1 MAAVRKTKIVATIGP
16 ASDSPEMLQALCR
29 AGLNVAR
36 LNMSHGSM
44 EDHERVLERVRQA
57 AAATGTNVAVMV
69 DLRGLEM
76 RTGKVE
82 GGAAVLQPGQ
92 TFSLYTDGRVGSSAG
107 TSVSYQD
114 LAEEVGLGDVVFL
127 DDGKIELEVVGVRR
141 NEIETRVRCGGTL
154 RETRKVNVPGKDLD
168 LSQLGVEDRE
178 DLAFAARSEIE
189 YVAAS
194 FVRSAADIEEIRNYL
209 KGLGAERPIIA
220 KIESRQGVERLQE
233 IVAAADGTM
242 VARGDLGVE
251 VPMAELPVLQ
261 KRIIRATV
269 TAGKPVIT
277 ATQMLDSMERNPRPT
292 RAEVSDVANAIFD
305 GSSALMLSGET
316 AVGRYPVESIEIMSS
331 LALAAEA
338 NLGEYGELQKIA
350 SLPAD
355 KMAEA
360 VAQAAI
366 AMSQHLSAAA
376 IICLTESGRTAR
388 RICKYRPECSIL
400 AVAMNERV
408 VRRLAMN
415 WGVVPLFYQG
425 EAVDVA
431 RVEFA
436 IERAKQDG
444 ILRRGDVVVATG
456 SSKREGGT
464 TDQIRV
470 VTVG

>member
-1 MAAVRKTKIVATIGP
+1 MAAVRKTKIVATVGP
-16 ASDSPEMLQALCR
+16 ASERPEVLETLCR
-29 AGLNVAR
+29 AGMNVAR

-44 EDHERVLERVRQA
+44 DDHKRVLERVRQA
-57 AAATGTNVAVMV
+57 AAATGTNLAVMV
-69 DLRGLEM
+69 DLRGLEI

-92 TFSLYTDGRVGSSAG
+92 TFTLYTDGRVGSSEG
-107 TSVSYQD
+107 TSVSYKD
-114 LAEEVGLGDVVFL
+114 LADEVALGDVVFL

-141 NEIETRVRCGGTL
+141 SEIETRVQCGGTL
-154 RETRKVNVPGKDLD
+154 RETRKVNVPGKDLA
-168 LSQLGVEDRE
+168 LSQLRVEDRE
-178 DLAFAARSEIE
+178 DLKLVGSSDVD

-194 FVRSAADIEEIRNYL
+194 FVRSAADIEEIRAYL
-209 KGLGAERPIIA
+209 KGLGSERPIIA
-220 KIESRQGVERLQE
+220 KIENRRGVEHLQE
-233 IVAAADGTM
+233 IIAAADGTM

-251 VPMAELPVLQ
+251 VPMAEVPVLQ

-316 AVGRYPVESIEIMSS
+316 AVGRYPVESVETMSG
-331 LALAAEA
+331 LALVAEA
-338 NLGEYGELQKIA
+338 NLREYGELQKIT

-355 KMAEA
+355 KKAEA

-366 AMSQHLSAAA
+366 AMSEHLSAAA
-376 IICLTESGRTAR
+376 IICLTESGLTAR
-388 RICKYRPECSIL
+388 RISKYRPDSAIL
-400 AVAMNERV
+400 AVAMEERV

-415 WGVVPLFYQG
+415 WGVVPLLYQG
-425 EAVDVA
+425 EAVDAA

-436 IERAKQDG
+436 IERAKKDG

-456 SSKREGGT
+456 SSKREGGS

>member
-1 MAAVRKTKIVATIGP
+1 MAAVRKTKVVATIGP
-16 ASDSPEMLQALCR
+16 ASDSPEVLQTLCR
-29 AGLNVAR
+29 AGMNVAR
-36 LNMSHGSM
+36 LNMSHGSIA
-44 EDHERVLERVRQA
+44 DHETVLERVRQA
-57 AAATGTNVAVMV
+57 AAATVSNVAVML
-69 DLRGLEM
+69 DLRGLEI
-76 RTGKVE
+76 RTGKID
-82 GGAAVLQPGQ
+82 GGAAVLVPGQ
-92 TFSLYTDGRVGSSAG
+92 PFSLYVDGRLGSSKG
-107 TSVSYQD
+107 VSQSYPG
-114 LAEEVGLGDVVFL
+114 LAEEAGLGDVIFL

-141 NEIETRVRCGGTL
+141 GEIETRVQCGGTL
-154 RETRKVNVPGKDLD
+154 RETRKVNVPGKDLA
-168 LSQLGVEDRE
+168 LSQLRVEDRE
-178 DLAFAARSEIE
+178 DLAFVAKSDVD

-194 FVRSAADIEEIRNYL
+194 FVRSAADVEEIRAYL
-209 KGLGAERPIIA
+209 KSLGCNLPIIA
-220 KIESRQGVERLQE
+220 KIESRRGVEHLQE

-251 VPMAELPVLQ
+251 VPMAEVPVIQ

-316 AVGRYPVESIEIMSS
+316 AVGRYPVESVETMAG
-331 LALAAEA
+331 LALVAEE
-338 NLGEYGELQKIA
+338 NLREYGELQKIV

-366 AMSQHLSAAA
+366 TMADHLSAAA
-376 IICLTESGRTAR
+376 VVCLTDSGRTAR
-388 RICKYRPECSIL
+388 RISKYRPECPII
-400 AVAMNERV
+400 AVAMEERV

-415 WGVVPLFYQG
+415 WGVLPLLYQG
-425 EAVDVA
+425 EPVDVA
-431 RVEFA
+431 RLEFA
-436 IERAKQDG
+436 IERAKKDG
-444 ILRRGDVVVATG
+444 ILRLGDVVVATG
-456 SSKREGGT
+456 SSQREGAS

>member
-1 MAAVRKTKIVATIGP
+1 
-16 ASDSPEMLQALCR
+16 
-29 AGLNVAR
+29 
-36 LNMSHGSM
+36 
-44 EDHERVLERVRQA
+44 
-57 AAATGTNVAVMV
+57 
-69 DLRGLEM
+69 
-76 RTGKVE
+76 
-82 GGAAVLQPGQ
+82 VLQPGQ
-92 TFSLYTDGRVGSSAG
+92 PFSLFTDGRIGSSKG

-114 LAEEVGLGDVVFL
+114 LAEEVGLGDVIFL

-141 NEIETRVRCGGTL
+141 GEIETRVECGGTL
-154 RETRKVNVPGKDLD
+154 RETRKVNVPGKDL
-168 LSQLGVEDRE
+168 LLRQLRVEDRE
-178 DLAFAARSEIE
+178 DLALVASSDVD

-194 FVRSAADIEEIRNYL
+194 FVRSAADIEEIRGYL
-209 KGLGAERPIIA
+209 KGLSSERPIIA
-220 KIESRQGVERLQE
+220 KIESRRGVEHLQE
-233 IVAAADGTM
+233 IIAAADGTM

-251 VPMAELPVLQ
+251 VPMAEVPVLQ

-316 AVGRYPVESIEIMSS
+316 AVGRYPVEAVETMSA
-331 LALAAEA
+331 LALVAEE
-338 NLGEYGELQKIA
+338 NLREYGELQKIA
-350 SLPAD
+350 SAPAD
-355 KMAEA
+355 KQAEA

-366 AMSQHLSAAA
+366 AMSEHLSAAA

-388 RICKYRPECSIL
+388 RISKYRPASAIL
-400 AVAMNERV
+400 AVAMDERV

-415 WGVVPLFYQG
+415 WGVMPMYYQG
-425 EAVDVA
+425 EKLDTA

-436 IERAKQDG
+436 IERAKKDG

-456 SSKREGGT
+456 SSKREGAS

-470 VTVG
+470 VTVA

>member
-1 MAAVRKTKIVATIGP
+1 MAPVRKTKIVATIGP
-16 ASDSPEMLQALCR
+16 ASDSPEVLEALCR

-44 EDHERVLERVRQA
+44 ADHERVLERVRQA

-92 TFSLYTDGRVGSSAG
+92 SFNLYTDGRIGSSAG
-107 TSVSYQD
+107 TSVSYKN
-114 LAEEVGLGDVVFL
+114 LAEEVSLGDVIFL

-141 NEIETRVRCGGTL
+141 NEIETRVECGGTL

-168 LSQLGVEDRE
+168 LSQLRVEDRE
-178 DLAFAARSEIE
+178 DLAFAARADVE

-194 FVRSAADIEEIRNYL
+194 FVRSAADIEEIRSYL

-220 KIESRQGVERLQE
+220 KIESRRGVERLQE

-251 VPMAELPVLQ
+251 VPLAELPVLQ

-316 AVGRYPVESIEIMSS
+316 AVGRYPVESIEIMTS
-331 LALAAEA
+331 LALVAEA
-338 NLGEYGELQKIA
+338 NLGEYGELQKIV
-350 SLPAD
+350 SLPID
-355 KMAEA
+355 KTAEA

-366 AMSQHLSAAA
+366 NMSGHLSAAA

-388 RICKYRPECSIL
+388 RISKYRPECPIL
-400 AVAMNERV
+400 AVSMNERV

-415 WGVVPLFYQG
+415 WGVVPVFYKG
-425 EAVDVA
+425 EPVDVA

-436 IERAKQDG
+436 IESAKKSG

-456 SSKREGGT
+456 SSKKEGAS

>member
-1 MAAVRKTKIVATIGP
+1 MAAVRKTKIVATVGP
-16 ASDSPEMLQALCR
+16 ASDRPEVLETLCR
-29 AGLNVAR
+29 AGMNVAR
-36 LNMSHGSM
+36 LNMSHGSID
-44 EDHERVLERVRQA
+44 DHKHVLERVRQA
-57 AAATGTNVAVMV
+57 AAATGSNVAVMV
-69 DLRGLEM
+69 DLRGLEI

-92 TFSLYTDGRVGSSAG
+92 SFNLYTDGRVGSSQG
-107 TSVSYQD
+107 TSVTHEN
-114 LAEEVGLGDVVFL
+114 LAEEVGLGDVIFL

-141 NEIETRVRCGGTL
+141 GEIETRVQCGGTL
-154 RETRKVNVPGKDLD
+154 RETRKVNVPGKDLA
-168 LSQLGVEDRE
+168 LTQLRVEDRE
-178 DLAFAARSEIE
+178 DLALVASSDVD

-194 FVRSAADIEEIRNYL
+194 FVRSAADIEEIRGYL

-220 KIESRQGVERLQE
+220 KIESRRGVEHLQE

-251 VPMAELPVLQ
+251 VPMAEVPVLQ

-316 AVGRYPVESIEIMSS
+316 AVGRYPVEAVEIMAG
-331 LALAAEA
+331 LALVAEE
-338 NLGEYGELQKIA
+338 NLREYGELQKIA

-355 KMAEA
+355 KTAEA

-366 AMSQHLSAAA
+366 AMSEHLSAAA

-388 RICKYRPECSIL
+388 RISKYRPASAIL
-400 AVAMNERV
+400 AVAMEERV

-415 WGVVPLFYQG
+415 WGVVPLFYKG
-425 EAVDVA
+425 EALDSA
-431 RVEFA
+431 RVQFA
-436 IERAKQDG
+436 IEHAKKDG

-456 SSKREGGT
+456 SSTREGAS

-470 VTVG
+470 VTVA

>member
-1 MAAVRKTKIVATIGP
+1 MTVVRKTKIVATIGP
-16 ASDSPEMLQALCR
+16 ASDSPAVLETLCR

-36 LNMSHGSM
+36 LNMSHGSV
-44 EDHERVLERVRQA
+44 EEHRTTLGRVRAA
-57 AAATGTNVAVMV
+57 AAATQSNLAVMV
-69 DLRGLEM
+69 DLRGTEM
-76 RTGKVE
+76 RTGKLD
-82 GGAAVLQPGQ
+82 GGAAVLAPGQ
-92 TFSLYTDGRVGSSAG
+92 TFSLFVDGRVGSSQG
-107 TSVSYQD
+107 VSVSYQG
-114 LAEEVGLGDVVFL
+114 LAEEIGLGDQIFL

-141 NEIETRVRCGGTL
+141 GEIESRVVCGGTL
-154 RETRKVNVPGKDLD
+154 RETRKVNVPGKDLA
-168 LSQLGVEDRE
+168 LSQLRVEDRE
-178 DLAFAARSEIE
+178 DLAFAASSDVD

-194 FVRSAADIEEIRNYL
+194 FVRSAADVEEIRTYMR
-209 KGLGAERPIIA
+209 GLGAELPVIA
-220 KIESRQGVERLQE
+220 KIENRRGVEHLQE
-233 IVAAADGTM
+233 IIAAADGTM

-251 VPMAELPVLQ
+251 VPMAEVPVLQ

-316 AVGRYPVESIEIMSS
+316 AVGRYPVESLETMS
-331 LALAAEA
+331 ALVMVAEE
-338 NLGEYGELQKIA
+338 NLREYGELQKIS

-355 KMAEA
+355 KQAEA

-366 AMSQHLSAAA
+366 TMSEHLSAAA
-376 IICLTESGRTAR
+376 IICLTDSGRTAR
-388 RICKYRPECSIL
+388 RISKYRPACPII
-400 AVAMNERV
+400 AVAMEERV

-415 WGVVPLFYQG
+415 WGIVPFLYDG
-425 EAVDVA
+425 EAVDA
-431 RVEFA
+431 SRVELA
-436 IERAKQDG
+436 IERAKAQR

-456 SSKREGGT
+456 SSQREGAS

>member
-1 MAAVRKTKIVATIGP
+1 M
-16 ASDSPEMLQALCR
+16 
-29 AGLNVAR
+29 NVAR
-36 LNMSHGSM
+36 LNMSHGTTRGSPSACSSACARRPR
-44 EDHERVLERVRQA
+44 DRRERRGDGRPARARDPHRQGRRRRRA
-57 AAATGTNVAVMV
+57 CW
-69 DLRGLEM
+69 
-76 RTGKVE
+76 
-82 GGAAVLQPGQ
+82 QPGQ
-92 TFSLYTDGRVGSSAG
+92 PFSLYTDGRVGSSARR
-107 TSVSYQD
+107 
-114 LAEEVGLGDVVFL
+114 LGLLPGAAPTRWGSGDVILL

-141 NEIETRVRCGGTL
+141 GEIETRVR
-154 RETRKVNVPGKDLD
+154 
-168 LSQLGVEDRE
+168 
-178 DLAFAARSEIE
+178 AAAPCADAQGRTCPARTSSCRSSGSRTARTSRSRWRSDVDYI
-189 YVAAS
+189 AAS
-194 FVRSAADIEEIRNYL
+194 FVRSAADVEEIRPL
-209 KGLGAERPIIA
+209 PEETRRRA
-220 KIESRQGVERLQE
+220 SRSSPRSRAARGVEHLEE

-251 VPMAELPVLQ
+251 MPLAEVPVLQ

-292 RAEVSDVANAIFD
+292 RAEVRDVANAIFD

-316 AVGRYPVESIEIMSS
+316 AVGRYPVEAVEIMAS
-331 LALAAEA
+331 LALVAEES
-338 NLGEYGELQKIA
+338 LREYGELQKIV

-388 RICKYRPECSIL
+388 RISKYRPACPIL
-400 AVAMNERV
+400 AVAMDERV

-415 WGVVPLFYQG
+415 WGVVPMFYQG
-425 EAVDVA
+425 EPIDVA

-436 IERAKQDG
+436 IERAKKDG

-456 SSKREGGT
+456 SSKREGGS